1 MSVHIT
7 AVLGARKVGKT
18 TGSEILN
25 SMHPDSTRL
34 SMMAFGI
41 ADFCHLH
48 EMTREQFWLQ
58 RDRESN
64 RSLFNVFSEYQRKK
78 NPRIFLD
85 QCIAYIQQYPS
96 VIIDDIMYYNEL
108 EELIKLKSRLVLMT
122 TTNDIKK
129 LRDWNP
135 AMDQQP
141 MEMEVSSILADTVKN
156 WKNIVIIENNG
167 NIPELRYAIGN
178 I

>member
-1 MSVHIT
+1 
-7 AVLGARKVGKT
+7 
-18 TGSEILN
+18 
-25 SMHPDSTRL
+25 
-34 SMMAFGI
+34 
-41 ADFCHLH
+41 
-48 EMTREQFWLQ
+48 
-58 RDRESN
+58 
-64 RSLFNVFSEYQRKK
+64 
-78 NPRIFLD
+78 
-85 QCIAYIQQYPS
+85 
-96 VIIDDIMYYNEL
+96 
-108 EELIKLKSRLVLMT
+108 MT